1 MSIQGERPSRGG
13 LECISSVISLE
24 GSGISYGLCHYCLRE
39 MVDPDVIFWYGLR
52 YHQKCAMKRYG
63 NVIENCTLW
72 NCGIWDKDDHR
83 AYQYPDM
90 KFENA
95 EAYQKWYDSFPYS
108 SYHRQPL
115 ISSDFLE
122 ESSRNHRKI
131 DDTSSEN
138 RGLK

>member
-1 MSIQGERPSRGG
+1 MSEQGKLPSRGG
-13 LECISSVISLE
+13 LECVSSVISLE
-24 GSGISYGLCHYCLRE
+24 SSGISYGLCHYCLRE
-39 MVDPDVIFWYGLR
+39 VVDPDVLFSYGHA
-52 YHQKCAMKRYG
+52 YHQECAMKRYG

-72 NCGIWDKDDHR
+72 NNGIWDKDDHR

-115 ISSDFLE
+115 ISSSFPG
-122 ESSRNHRKI
+122 ESSQNHRKI

-138 RGLK
+138 GGF